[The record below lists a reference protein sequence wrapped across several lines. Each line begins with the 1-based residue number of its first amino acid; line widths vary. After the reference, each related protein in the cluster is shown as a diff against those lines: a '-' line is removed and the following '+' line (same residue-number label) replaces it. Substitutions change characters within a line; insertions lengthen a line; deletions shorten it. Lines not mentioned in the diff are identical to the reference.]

1 LTLRN
6 GYGLERRAEMVDSTV
21 ESRVLHQILLSSL
34 EIEVEIEVEK
44 WQKVCYRAG
53 DGSEGLGLVTQR
65 NR

>member
-1 LTLRN
+1 
-6 GYGLERRAEMVDSTV
+6 MVDSTV